1 MAGPE
6 KIRIACG
13 ACGVTLKVSP
23 RIAGKRIDCL
33 KCGASIEVPHSS
45 SPDGVAIPD
54 VLELAPSRE
63 PPPEPP
69 PPRFTAPAPLPPTRR
84 RPEPEPIAPSHPLSR
99 HAHWLLLVALIPLA
113 LSFLGDDSV
122 RERLERSLGQVD
134 PDVLE
139 RMPEEAGVDE
149 LMAVLPG
156 HKLVGAHLARGSSAH
171 WAYAGVAGLVFFGVA
186 AAFPRGRATFGS
198 LLGVA
203 LFTAT
208 VGIVLLLGVQLAA
221 DATYG
226 VIVTGRGVLTLL
238 FYVVKFIGFS
248 YRAAL
253 DPENGFLPSLL
264 GFTFGVGLCEEL
276 CKAMPIIFHF
286 RSKGTLDW
294 RGACLWGLASGIG
307 FGIAEGVHYAG
318 DMYNG
323 ISTAW
328 IYVVRFLSC
337 VALHATWSAG
347 VAVTIARDP
356 TGIQGEDEWYLTL
369 LSFVPPL
376 LVAMVLHA
384 LYDTLLKR
392 DMNVLA
398 LLVAVGSV
406 GWLAWLIHRQET
418 EEKA

>member
-6 KIRIACG
+6 KIRITCDGCNVA
-13 ACGVTLKVSP
+13 LKVSP
-23 RIAGKRIDCL
+23 RLAGKQIACPQ
-33 KCGASIEVPHSS
+33 CGAPVEVPHGST
-45 SPDGVAIPD
+45 PDGAAIPD
-54 VLELAPSRE
+54 VLELAPRRA
-63 PPPEPP
+63 PAPEPP
-69 PPRFTAPAPLPPTRR
+69 LPRFTAPPPARLERR
-84 RPEPEPIAPSHPLSR
+84 RPELEPIAPSHPLSR
-99 HAHWLLLVALIPLA
+99 YAHWLLLVALLPLA

-122 RERLERSLGQVD
+122 RERFERSLAQVD
-134 PDVLE
+134 PAVLE
-139 RMPEEAGVDE
+139 RMPAEAGLDE

-156 HKLVGAHLARGSSAH
+156 HKLVGAHLPRGSSAH
-171 WAYAGVAGLVFFGVA
+171 WAYAGVAGLAFAGLA

-198 LLGVA
+198 LVGVA
-203 LFTAT
+203 VFTGT

-238 FYVVKFIGFS
+238 FYIVKFIGFS

-253 DPENGFLPSLL
+253 DPENGFVPSLL

-276 CKAMPIIFHF
+276 CKAAPIIFHY

-307 FGIAEGVHYAG
+307 FGIAEGIHYAG
-318 DMYNG
+318 DSYNG
-323 ISTAW
+323 VSTAW

-347 VAVTIARDP
+347 VAITIARDP

-384 LYDTLLKR
+384 LYDTALKR
-392 DMNVLA
+392 DLNVVA

-406 GWLAWLIHRQET
+406 GWLAWLIHRQT
-418 EEKA
+418 SEEG